1 MKKTKRQV
9 ENDSKLQKVMSVPGR
24 IKETKEII
32 EKEINRQTKGRVM
45 KALIKFLFKL
55 IFKLILIAAAL
66 IGSVIALN
74 KFAPDVFDS
83 LTDWLKDNR
92 NE

>member
-1 MKKTKRQV
+1 MKKSKRQV
-9 ENDSKLQKVMSVPGR
+9 ENDSKISKVMAVPGR